1 MTGRAALEASLL
13 ETGRSLLIPSL
24 ATAAPLVGGTIAIA
38 WKPTPQAVRAVA
50 ASMPFITRAK
60 NVVVMTV
67 EEERAPE
74 KADRLVRSLA
84 WHGCQAAAVLLR
96 NNGHAVE
103 TLFPAAKQSADLL
116 VMGGY
121 GHSRLRERAF
131 GGFIRRALEDAP
143 FRIDSPLNGYNWGAH
158 SRNLSNGPHP
168 A

>member
-121 GHSRLRERAF
+121 GHVGLYF
-131 GGFIRRALEDAP
+131 GHRP
-143 FRIDSPLNGYNWGAH
+143 
-158 SRNLSNGPHP
+158 P
-168 A
+168 ATHGSQLINYLFDRQSIEIFS